1 MHLDGLRVDHAGLA
15 TAASDLMGIVSRM
28 DARMQDLEHQLEPL
42 RTSWIGEAQS
52 AYAVAKQRWDA
63 AITEM
68 RDLLEDTAH
77 QVSRSDEDYRAADL
91 RGARSFGT

>member
-1 MHLDGLRVDHAGLA
+1 MELDGLKVVHGGLE
-15 TAASDLMGIVSRM
+15 AAAADLMGIVSRI
-28 DARMQDLEHQLEPL
+28 DARMQQLERELEPL

-52 AYAVAKQRWDA
+52 AYADAKRRWDA

-68 RDLLEDTAH
+68 RDLLRDTAV
-77 QVSRSDEDYRAADL
+77 QVTRSDADYRAADL